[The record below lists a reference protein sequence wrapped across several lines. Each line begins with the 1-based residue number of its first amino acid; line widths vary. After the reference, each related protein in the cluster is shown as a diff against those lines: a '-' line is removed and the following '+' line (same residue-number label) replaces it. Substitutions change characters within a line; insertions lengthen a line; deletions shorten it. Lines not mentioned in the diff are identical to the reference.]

1 MMIVVGLGN
10 PGRRYRGTRHNLG
23 HDVVQNLAA
32 RLRISLREDG
42 WAVTGKGRVGAEHI
56 LLAIPETYMN
66 ANGQAVRDLLH
77 RRRRRPADL
86 LIVHDDLDL
95 PLGHLRLRPGDSAG
109 GHNGVQSIIEEL
121 GTGMF
126 PRIRLGIGRPPSG
139 VDPAEFVLQRFTP
152 EERGIVDVA
161 IARAAEAVTVAA
173 NEGLA
178 AAMNRF
184 NRRTGAESPVTP

>member
-1 MMIVVGLGN
+1 MIVIGLGN

-32 RLRISLREDG
+32 RLRISLQEDG
-42 WAVTGKGRVGAEHI
+42 WAVSGKGRVGTEHI

-66 ANGQAVRDLLH
+66 ASGRAVRDLLH

-95 PLGHLRLRPGDSAG
+95 PLGHLRLRPGNSAG
-109 GHNGVQSIIEEL
+109 GHNGVQSVIEEL

-126 PRIRLGIGRPPSG
+126 PRIRLGIGRPPVG

-152 EERGIVDVA
+152 EERGIVDVV

-178 AAMNRF
+178 AAMSRF
-184 NRRTGAESPVTP
+184 NRRTGAESPVMP